1 MPSSARYRKCTRVD
15 SLPSS
20 LPTISDTEDK
30 PASSSPESEKE
41 KFNRRFDTANKSNDE
56 VLGQL
61 SLFNTVYYTEF
72 HVA

>member
-1 MPSSARYRKCTRVD
+1 MPSSARYRKRARVD

-20 LPTISDTEDK
+20 LPTISDTEDE
-30 PASSSPESEKE
+30 PASSLPESEKE

>member
-1 MPSSARYRKCTRVD
+1 MPSSAHYRKHTHVD

-20 LPTISDTEDK
+20 LPTIYDTEDE

-41 KFNRRFDTANKSNDE
+41 KFDRHFDTANKLNDE